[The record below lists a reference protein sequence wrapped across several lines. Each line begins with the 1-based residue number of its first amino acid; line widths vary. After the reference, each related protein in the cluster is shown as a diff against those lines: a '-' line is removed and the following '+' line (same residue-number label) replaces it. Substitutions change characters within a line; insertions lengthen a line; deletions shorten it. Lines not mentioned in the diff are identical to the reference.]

1 MEMPLAVQYSSPA
14 RYALLL
20 EESFQDATPGMK
32 VSESALQYSS
42 AFMVSGELMA
52 TLSSLSTVQA
62 LWPHRI
68 QCSQPLA
75 SPEAWPSA
83 KPAGV
88 LFAFNAL
95 HMARKPGK
103 SLGNSLKPALSVAD
117 LRYVI

>member
-1 MEMPLAVQYSSPA
+1 MPFAVTYSSPA

-20 EESFQDATPGMK
+20 EESFHDGVPGMK

-42 AFMVSGELMA
+42 AFIVSGELMM

-75 SPEAWPSA
+75 SPVAWPSA

-88 LFAFNAL
+88 LFALSAL
-95 HMARKPGK
+95 HISRKDGK
-103 SLGNSLKPALSVAD
+103 SFGNSLKPALSVAD
-117 LRYVI
+117 LR